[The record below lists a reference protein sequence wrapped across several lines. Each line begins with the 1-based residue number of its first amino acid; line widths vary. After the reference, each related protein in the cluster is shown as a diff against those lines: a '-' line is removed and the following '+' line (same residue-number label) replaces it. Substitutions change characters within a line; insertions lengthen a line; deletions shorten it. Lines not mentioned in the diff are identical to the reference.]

1 MEKEL
6 RWQKR
11 TKVVRNMFTYKI
23 SYLLRNLR
31 ALQEAGKATL
41 TEKEL
46 KEETKKA
53 IVSYTPDKK
62 N

>member
-1 MEKEL
+1 
-6 RWQKR
+6 
-11 TKVVRNMFTYKI
+11 MFTYKI

-31 ALQEAGKATL
+31 TLQEAGKATL
-41 TEKEL
+41 IEKEL
-46 KEETKKA
+46 KEESKRA